1 MDDPK
6 EHITD
11 VTCNVKNEFSL
22 NDNLNLDK
30 IIEDEFEKAF
40 EILNKLGYNR
50 RYKKNIWSKLY
61 KTEIKNIGR

>member
-1 MDDPK
+1 MNDPK

-11 VTCNVKNEFSL
+11 VTCNVKNAFSL

-50 RYKKNIWSKLY
+50 RYKKNIWNKPY